1 MLKWFKGVLIA
12 ALTNV
17 FVKIFPIGNG
27 SFLTL
32 GKWYWTRK
40 EGTWMSQ
47 YVVDIKEVDRIVK
60 EYIVTQEANKPKRR
74 IF

>member
-1 MLKWFKGVLIA
+1 MLKWFKKVLIS

-17 FVKIFPIGNG
+17 FVKIFPMGDG

-47 YVVDIKEVDRIVK
+47 YVVDMKEVDRILK
-60 EYIVTQEANKPKRR
+60 DDILKQEAKKPKRR
-74 IF
+74 SF

>member
-1 MLKWFKGVLIA
+1 MLKWFKEVLIT

-17 FVKIFPIGNG
+17 FVKIFPMGNE

-32 GKWYWTRK
+32 GKWYWIRK

-60 EYIVTQEANKPKRR
+60 EAIITQEINKLKRR
-74 IF
+74 